1 MWLGVVALS
10 EAILRWVE
18 LRSLLLHSSGEGLSE
33 NCVSEFELKSRVRLG
48 GPIAI
53 LARNRVVVLLEREMP
68 IPALDPLRVT
78 KRRMR

>member
-1 MWLGVVALS
+1 MEMWLGVVALS

-33 NCVSEFELKSRVRLG
+33 TGVNEFELKSRVRLG

-53 LARNRVVVLLEREMP
+53 VAWDRVVVLFGWENAKSSSRSITGHE
-68 IPALDPLRVT
+68 T
-78 KRRMR
+78 